1 MRPIYMNM
9 QSRSFPELSDVVA
22 AVQSA
27 NKIKKQ
33 MSDPQPEIPI
43 RPSKLPVHSRYIFYC
58 FDY

>member
-1 MRPIYMNM
+1 M